1 MIKDPVQEYVDWLK
15 DMAVTLNT
23 NLEGVK
29 VWMSTQHTHNEL
41 FLKYIIELKAEI
53 KKIKEEIKK

>member
-15 DMAVTLNT
+15 EMAVTLNT

-29 VWMSTQHTHNEL
+29 VWMSAQHTHNKL
-41 FLKYIIELKAEI
+41 FLESIVELKAEI
-53 KKIKEEIKK
+53 KKIKEELKK